1 MSYTAKIVIPKINS
15 DRDVKLYIY
24 RSLNADDINTISK
37 VSELQPVIIV
47 DQSIAVTRKIN
58 GKDSYMIIDDPNE
71 NNDPGITYLGPTI
84 NTVPIHEY
92 ETTVNIININ
102 NNTFVNELILSPL
115 ELEHREGLVYYY
127 SVIGV
132 IEDDNRMT
140 HLSKVSGVLINY
152 IGKEELKRQVWSC
165 NDYNDSDDDE
175 WELVNTLEYNEAEE
189 NIKIGNITRPYN
201 ISSLGLPMVEKVPK
215 IPEENINVSVNSL
228 ISDTY
233 MILEIE
239 NPWKGN
245 NERYNYRRLKSYKI
259 RNIYE
264 NNIGEFS
271 VPTYQSLLPVPIEKM
286 VILMQ
291 ENPEDENNMLN
302 VNDTEHEKFEVIRR
316 EGIFYNRKDHK
327 SLSYNR
333 WSIPLEENK
342 LSVFSET
349 SVQENINIQISGN
362 TGNTYVFD
370 IYLIDVYQNVSEPSH
385 YVINT

>member
-15 DRDVKLYIY
+15 DRNVKLYIY

-58 GKDSYMIIDDPNE
+58 GKDSYIVIDDPNE

-102 NNTFVNELILSPL
+102 NNTFVNELVLSPL

-175 WELVNTLEYNEAEE
+175 WELVNTLEYTPTIQELNRYKESYE
-189 NIKIGNITRPYN
+189 PYKYEY
-201 ISSLGLPMVEKVPK
+201 EKGGV
-215 IPEENINVSVNSL
+215 
-228 ISDTY
+228 
-233 MILEIE
+233 
-239 NPWKGN
+239 
-245 NERYNYRRLKSYKI
+245 
-259 RNIYE
+259 
-264 NNIGEFS
+264 
-271 VPTYQSLLPVPIEKM
+271 
-286 VILMQ
+286 
-291 ENPEDENNMLN
+291 
-302 VNDTEHEKFEVIRR
+302 
-316 EGIFYNRKDHK
+316 
-327 SLSYNR
+327 
-333 WSIPLEENK
+333 
-342 LSVFSET
+342 
-349 SVQENINIQISGN
+349 
-362 TGNTYVFD
+362 
-370 IYLIDVYQNVSEPSH
+370 
-385 YVINT
+385 